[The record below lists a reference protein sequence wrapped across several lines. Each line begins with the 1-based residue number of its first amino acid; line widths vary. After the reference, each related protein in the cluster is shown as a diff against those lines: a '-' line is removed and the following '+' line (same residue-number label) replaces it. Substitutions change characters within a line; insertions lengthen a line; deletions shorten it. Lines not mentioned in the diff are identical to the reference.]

1 MDNNCKFCSGRLI
14 RSTDIG
20 DGIATMSTMID
31 RLLGRGIIGSGL
43 YYDDEK
49 DCDRAN
55 GGILLKD
62 GNKLAFDNS
71 SGEYAEMLIQ
81 IHYCPFCGK
90 ELDGNTNKME
100 E

>member
-1 MDNNCKFCSGRLI
+1 MSDCKFCSGRMI
-14 RSTDIG
+14 RSTEIG
-20 DGIATMSTMID
+20 DGIQTMGTMID

-49 DCDRAN
+49 DCDHAK
-55 GGILLKD
+55 GGIMLKD

-90 ELDGNTNKME
+90 ELTVNTDKTE